1 MPRRRYSR
9 ETLLPTMWAAVAAA
23 LVSGC
28 CGGASRSCRVNTRC
42 VVPQPGYCETSWSSL
57 DSICGQS
64 EPARIIQSSPYP
76 SSNLRLDSVPSVEDQ
91 PEVLSLPAI
100 NPASAH
106 RPARA
111 KVSAPSF
118 VQSASYREPIEDGIV
133 PTKVRKPTGSKTQ
146 EREETESFD
155 YFRP

>member
-57 DSICGQS
+57 DSVCGQT
-64 EPARIIQSSPYP
+64 EPVRIIQSVPYP
-76 SSNLRLDSVPSVEDQ
+76 STHLRLDAVPSVESQ
-91 PEVLSLPAI
+91 PEVLSLPVV
-100 NPASAH
+100 NPASAN
-106 RPARA
+106 RRARA
-111 KVSAPSF
+111 HVSDVSF
-118 VQSASYREPIEDGIV
+118 VQNASYRVSVEGGNV
-133 PTKVRKPTGSKTQ
+133 PPKARKPTGSKTQ
-146 EREETESFD
+146 EQAGAEAFD